1 MYIQVFAFTIL
12 ALLFLNLS
20 RLGLVVWQWLRVK
33 QHAVLPI
40 FLGGLRID
48 LSLLAMLVAPSFLLA
63 SVFDGNAVA
72 WTINGLWLTL
82 MWFLVVIPELSSAQF
97 IYEYDTRPNR
107 LFTDYLKHPNEV
119 FGMLW
124 KGYRSTLIVGVIVM
138 LASSYGIYYVLSSLG
153 RELFDAA
160 WLLDGLFC
168 LGGALVLFGLIR
180 GTLKHRPINP
190 STVAYC
196 GDGMLNTLPLNSLY
210 SVLYALY
217 SIKNERCAAD
227 AYGKMDHATVYALV
241 NQAAGI
247 EPVTNPLHIPS
258 WHHQSAAANRSSF
271 SGDARTASAV
281 DSTSTLSSTIAPSST
296 GTAGS
301 AHTATHFSN
310 LSASS
315 VSTQDIARTQDVA
328 KISKRPYKNIV
339 LIVQESLGAQY
350 IGGLGGQDLSPEF
363 DKLMNQGWCFER
375 CYATGTRSVRGLEAV
390 SSGFP
395 PTISD
400 AVLRLSK
407 SQSRF
412 FTLAQLLKDFDY
424 RTSFIYGGE
433 AHFDNMKSFFL
444 GNGFSQLIEQPDFK
458 DPAFVGTWGASDEDM
473 FATLHDVLSQD
484 VDVPKLSLAF
494 TVTNHTPWEYPEGR
508 IMPVGEPASVENS
521 VRYVDWC
528 MGEFFKKAQQSDYW
542 DDTIFLVVADHDS
555 RVWGETLVPLRHF
568 HIPALILGGSVPVC
582 RDPRVISQIDLPV
595 TVLSLAGI
603 EAEHPMIG
611 RDLTSDLAL
620 IETGQVSGV
629 DREET
634 EPMRQETSQVAAQ
647 TTSQTPTQ
655 ARAHVVAQSAQ
666 NGRAMMQYNDNYGY
680 LVDDILTVLCSL
692 KPAQQFIYQAP
703 ETYTPIPEANQ
714 RLDLIGLAQAHA
726 IWPNLMYNAGLY
738 TMGSLHHAS

>member
-1 MYIQVFAFTIL
+1 MYIQIFAFLVL
-12 ALLFLNLS
+12 ALVFLNLS
-20 RLGLVVWQWLRVK
+20 RLGLVAWQWSRVK

-63 SVFDGNAVA
+63 SVFDANSAA
-72 WTINGLWLTL
+72 WAINGLWLTL
-82 MWFLVVIPELSSAQF
+82 MWLLVVIPELSSAQF

-138 LASSYGIYYVLSSLG
+138 IASSYGVYYVLSSLG
-153 RELFDAA
+153 RELFDTV
-160 WLLDGLFC
+160 WWLDGLFC
-168 LGGALVLFGLIR
+168 LAGALVLFALIR

-227 AYGKMDHATVYALV
+227 AYGKMDSATVYALV

-247 EPVTNPLHIPS
+247 EPVSNALRIPS
-258 WHHQSAAANRSSF
+258 WHRQGRTSKMSSF
-271 SGDARTASAV
+271 SGASKAASMV
-281 DSTSTLSSTIAPSST
+281 SSI
-296 GTAGS
+296 GS
-301 AHTATHFSN
+301 ADLANVANSVSMT
-310 LSASS
+310 SS
-315 VSTQDIARTQDVA
+315 VSAHNRDAAQT
-328 KISKRPYKNIV
+328 SKKAYKNIV

-350 IGGLGGQDLSPEF
+350 IGGLGGQNLSPEF

-412 FTLAQLLKDFDY
+412 FTLAQLLKGFDY

-582 RDPRVISQIDLPV
+582 RDPRIISQIDLPV
-595 TVLSLAGI
+595 TILSLAGI

-620 IETGQVSGV
+620 IEAGQVSAVG
-629 DREET
+629 REEMQ
-634 EPMRQETSQVAAQ
+634 PMQRETSQTAAQ
-647 TTSQTPTQ
+647 TTTQIPTQ
-655 ARAHVVAQSAQ
+655 ARTHVVAQSAQ

-680 LVDDILTVLCSL
+680 LVDDILTVLCPL

-703 ETYTPIPEANQ
+703 ETYTPIPEAHQ

-726 IWPNLMYNAGLY
+726 IWPNLMYDAGLY